1 LNRNGGRFREVF
13 RRSKPL
19 IAVCHLPPLPDY
31 PGSPG
36 IDAIRAHALADLA
49 ALEKAGFDGMLL
61 ENEHDQPHRVT
72 AEPAT
77 VEAMHHVTAQ
87 AVMQAQDLV
96 VGCEI
101 LLNDPHASLAVC
113 HGAGGRFIRTD
124 YFVDRMMRPEYGEFD
139 INPDALIA
147 FRREIKA
154 PDVLIL
160 ADIQVKYATMLEKRS
175 LQESARLAAL
185 HDADAVVVTGR
196 ETGDAPS
203 IGQLREARAGI
214 AGSGRQVPVL
224 IGSGLDADNAE
235 DLLAECD
242 GAIVG
247 TALMTGGRM
256 DSAKLARLLDAVRTV
271 RE

>member
-1 LNRNGGRFREVF
+1 MSRNGGGFRDLF
-13 RRSKPL
+13 RQSKPL

-31 PGSPG
+31 PHSPG

-49 ALEKAGFDGMLL
+49 LLERAGFDGILL
-61 ENEHDQPHRVT
+61 ENEHDRPHRVT

-77 VEAMHHVTAQ
+77 VEAMHHLTAE
-87 AVMQAQDLV
+87 AAMAARNVL

-101 LLNDPHASLAVC
+101 LLNDPHASMAVC

-139 INPDALIA
+139 VNPDALIA

-154 PDVLIL
+154 QDVLIL
-160 ADIQVKYATMLEKRS
+160 ADIQVKYATMLDKRS

-185 HDADAVVVTGR
+185 HHADAVVVTGR

-235 DLLAECD
+235 ELLAECD

-256 DSAKLARLLDAVRTV
+256 DPAKLESLLEAVRAV
-271 RE
+271 RA